1 MLIANGLLFG
11 LIFGF
16 LLQRAHIL
24 RFDRQISML
33 RLRDMTVLKFMLAA
47 AFSAMLLYQVFE
59 SSLLITLPSRPV
71 YIALMGGGG
80 FIFGLGWAVV
90 GYCPGTQLGALGEGR
105 WDALWAVLGGIVGSI
120 IAVMI
125 YPWIGEPLLGA
136 MALESLD
143 IDAALNLSPWIVIA
157 GLGVTF
163 ALLCWWLERRGL

>member
-1 MLIANGLLFG
+1 M
-11 LIFGF
+11 
-16 LLQRAHIL
+16 
-24 RFDRQISML
+24 
-33 RLRDMTVLKFMLAA
+33 
-47 AFSAMLLYQVFE
+47 
-59 SSLLITLPSRPV
+59 LITLPSRPV
-71 YIALMGGGG
+71 YITLMGGGG

-125 YPWIGEPLLGA
+125 YPWIGQPLLGA
-136 MALESLD
+136 GALESLD

-157 GLGVTF
+157 GLGVIF